1 MPKGGSKRAAPSA
14 GESGS
19 SSRSTRHRGTAA
31 AAGSLAESALS
42 GDDASA
48 ILQRQSDDRDFWS
61 QFATA
66 LLYTWLA
73 DYDNSPV
80 RELPAA
86 DKLNRELLLDLL
98 VTYEGVERPTK
109 SKEKQE
115 LQAAWRRVEKVP
127 ARATA
132 PAIEFISP
140 AAAAIITM
148 SDSSVERKYPEQPQ
162 DARISQPGG
171 SRSDYSSDYSA
182 AKVAAQL
189 QATSAMQ
196 LAQGRQSE
204 LTSTQPA
211 SYHPAAAVSFHL
223 AATPP
228 TVAAASSMAPRG
240 CATCSDPGP
249 SIGEWRCTGCGL
261 RGDVPTLHPA
271 NVFLAKRMEQ
281 EAAAASSS
289 SSSSSSG
296 QSHET
301 LAAAAAAAA
310 AMAKETKDAP
320 RGLDAHFAALAVK
333 SPPMPIFDGPLAS
346 GSIPHTDA
354 IAIAR
359 RAVGATAVE
368 LPSEQLIALIRSGKL
383 PSVGYAIPRLLTSAH
398 SSEAVDVN
406 ASALYALGINPR
418 SIGSLV
424 APEVPSSQAFCGALF
439 ATILPALIDRP
450 AALMEWMTLARTALE
465 LESQHSWS
473 VAYSYVLQVMNER
486 IARGQGF
493 SETSMSCLTT
503 MWAAL
508 RNSPPAAAAAAPN
521 SNHQPRQRGTCR
533 NWNTTQNGCDR
544 NPCDWRHVCMTC
556 GGNHKSKDNVCSR
569 PQKSNP
575 PPRHPGGGG
584 AGGGH
589 GQGEKPKSSGSS
601 VASLPS
607 VSKAGKG
614 GGSSDRE

>member
-61 QFATA
+61 QSATA

-109 SKEKQE
+109 SKEKQK
-115 LQAAWRRVEKVP
+115 LQAAWRRVEKVH

-140 AAAAIITM
+140 AAATIVTM

-162 DARISQPGG
+162 GARSSQPGG

-189 QATSAMQ
+189 QSTSAMQ
-196 LAQGRQSE
+196 QLTQGRQSE
-204 LTSTQPA
+204 STLAQPA

-249 SIGEWRCTGCGL
+249 SIGE
-261 RGDVPTLHPA
+261 
-271 NVFLAKRMEQ
+271 
-281 EAAAASSS
+281 
-289 SSSSSSG
+289 
-296 QSHET
+296 
-301 LAAAAAAAA
+301 
-310 AMAKETKDAP
+310 
-320 RGLDAHFAALAVK
+320 
-333 SPPMPIFDGPLAS
+333 
-346 GSIPHTDA
+346 
-354 IAIAR
+354 
-359 RAVGATAVE
+359 
-368 LPSEQLIALIRSGKL
+368 
-383 PSVGYAIPRLLTSAH
+383 
-398 SSEAVDVN
+398 
-406 ASALYALGINPR
+406 
-418 SIGSLV
+418 
-424 APEVPSSQAFCGALF
+424 
-439 ATILPALIDRP
+439 
-450 AALMEWMTLARTALE
+450 
-465 LESQHSWS
+465 
-473 VAYSYVLQVMNER
+473 
-486 IARGQGF
+486 
-493 SETSMSCLTT
+493 
-503 MWAAL
+503 
-508 RNSPPAAAAAAPN
+508 
-521 SNHQPRQRGTCR
+521 
-533 NWNTTQNGCDR
+533 
-544 NPCDWRHVCMTC
+544 
-556 GGNHKSKDNVCSR
+556 
-569 PQKSNP
+569 
-575 PPRHPGGGG
+575 
-584 AGGGH
+584 
-589 GQGEKPKSSGSS
+589 
-601 VASLPS
+601 
-607 VSKAGKG
+607 
-614 GGSSDRE
+614 